1 MLVFHKVTQAP
12 YCQVASNIESHM
24 KVNFAQVGL
33 ALVAAAS
40 VSSAMAAPI
49 TTWNYSVTSVFV
61 PADTTFNAAT
71 GQGVNN
77 STKAV
82 STSEISWGRKNGKVG
97 VDRSALQI
105 KNSPNLGDGILE
117 TNGASNVANTYTH
130 VNNNNL
136 GTGSVSL
143 HATTILAT
151 LKLTADGFDLPAQV
165 AKYAINF
172 YETPN
177 SGVCPEYSVT
187 KCSDIFV
194 LDGPLTA
201 QFGYQD
207 YLYTVTF
214 AANPD
219 LMELKPSTCALT
231 GAEAGCV
238 GFITQEGRVTDVN
251 FNLRI
256 EAQYVP
262 EPASLALIGLGLVGI
277 GAFRRRKPV

>member
-1 MLVFHKVTQAP
+1 MLPLIARF
-12 YCQVASNIESHM
+12 
-24 KVNFAQVGL
+24 GL
-33 ALVAAAS
+33 ASAVALTF
-40 VSSAMAAPI
+40 SSAMAAPI

-71 GQGVNN
+71 GQGIKN
-77 STKAV
+77 STKAA
-82 STSEISWGRKNGKVG
+82 SASEISWGRKNGKVG

-105 KNSPNLGDGILE
+105 KNSPSLGDGKLV
-117 TNGASNVANTYTH
+117 TNGPSNVANTYTH
-130 VNNNNL
+130 VNNNNI

-143 HATTILAT
+143 HSTTILAT
-151 LKLTADGFDLPAQV
+151 LKLSADGFDLPALV

-177 SGVCPEYSVT
+177 SGVCPEYSTV

-201 QFGYQD
+201 QFEYKA

-214 AANPD
+214 ASNPD
-219 LMELKPSTCALT
+219 LIELKPSTCALT
-231 GAEAGCV
+231 GAAAGCV
-238 GFITQEGRVTDVN
+238 GFITQEGMTTDVN

-262 EPASLALIGLGLVGI
+262 EPASLALIGLGLLGMATV
-277 GAFRRRKPV
+277 RRRKQA